1 MSQIKV
7 TVKYGLT
14 RSVTIE
20 KEIPVSIGDILCDEN
35 VMAVLGA
42 PESVMAVINGVAV
55 GDDHYV
61 NDGDVIQ
68 LEKQAAQ
75 KAA

>member
-1 MSQIKV
+1 MIKV

-14 RSVTIE
+14 RMAVIE
-20 KEIPVSIGDILCDEN
+20 KEEPISIGDLLSDDN
-35 VMAVLGA
+35 LLATLGA
-42 PESVMAVINGVAV
+42 PESVVAVINGVTV

-61 NDGDVIQ
+61 ENGDTIQ